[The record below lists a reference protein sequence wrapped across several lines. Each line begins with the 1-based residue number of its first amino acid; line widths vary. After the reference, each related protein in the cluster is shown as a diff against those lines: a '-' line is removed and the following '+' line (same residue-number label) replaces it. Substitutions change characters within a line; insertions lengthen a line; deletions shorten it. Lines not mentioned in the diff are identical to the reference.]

1 MTDKDPFEFP
11 PAGRVRF
18 LDVPELD
25 HTVTGKEAPLTTRWH
40 KFQEALALHPLPK
53 VFHITCA
60 IPAIG
65 SPAPVQLRIGAAY
78 KLMVEQLMAV
88 TYEDGFWS
96 ARTLNSTFI
105 QRWGAPPTSRQLRIA
120 RRLMYAQKRLTDQLA
135 EIQDARVPESN
146 GSRLA

>member
-18 LDVPELD
+18 LDAPALD
-25 HTVTGKEAPLTTRWH
+25 HIVAGKEVPLTTGWH
-40 KFQEALALHPLPK
+40 KFQEALAVHPLPK
-53 VFHITCA
+53 VFHITCV

-65 SPAPVQLRIGAAY
+65 SPAPVQLRIGEAY
-78 KLMVEQLMAV
+78 KLMVEQRSRLMAV
-88 TYEDGFWS
+88 TYEDGFWL

-146 GSRLA
+146 